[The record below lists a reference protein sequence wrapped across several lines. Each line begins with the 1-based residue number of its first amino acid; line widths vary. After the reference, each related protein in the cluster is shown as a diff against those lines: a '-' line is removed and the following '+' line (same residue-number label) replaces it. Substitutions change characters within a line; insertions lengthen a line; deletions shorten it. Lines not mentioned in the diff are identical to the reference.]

1 MVSSRLEMRGISLA
15 FSGFQALSRVDFT
28 LNGGSVH
35 ALTGANG
42 AGKSTLMAVLCG
54 THDRYEGEICINN
67 QPVTIREPLD
77 AKRLG
82 IHLVQQEVDVALVP
96 GLSIAENIM
105 LDQLAQPGHRYRWR
119 AIRQQAKQALAQ
131 LDVTLD
137 VRRSIDS
144 CSLAEKQQILLAR
157 ALSHHCRFLILDE
170 PTAPL
175 DAHDSERLF
184 AVVRRLK
191 QQGIGVVFI
200 SHRIH
205 ELKAICD
212 TLTVLRD
219 GKLIETGPMADLSG
233 EAIVEKMLGHELSD
247 IYPPA
252 RPVHSDETLL
262 RVEGLHDDALLKDI
276 SLHLRKGEI
285 LGIAGLAGA
294 GKTELCKALF
304 GASKSRVERGEL
316 NHQPWKPRDP
326 ADSVLR
332 GLALVP
338 EERRKEGIFI
348 DEPVSMNLAVTADN
362 SFSRWSLFGHR
373 QAWRWAEEVIARVGV
388 RTRGPGQV
396 LRRLSGGNQQK
407 VAIGKWLRNDAS
419 VLIFDE
425 PTKGVDV
432 KAKTDLFQ
440 LIDGLAREGK
450 GVIYA
455 SGEFA
460 ELVGLCDR
468 ICVLW
473 DGRIVAEIPGPRPVK
488 RHYFIIQPEER
499 RREQSPFSDCGGVWP
514 STDFR
519 LSLQVGHVA
528 HRGGAG
534 GGFWPG
540 VGQFP
545 RPEQHHQHSALD
557 RHRDGDRHR
566 RIDFTHRGRV

>member
-1 MVSSRLEMRGISLA
+1 MTANRLEMNNINLA
-15 FSGFQALSRVDFT
+15 FSGFRALSNVAFT
-28 LNGGSVH
+28 LRGGSVH

-54 THDRYEGEICINN
+54 THAHYEGEIVINN
-67 QPVTIREPLD
+67 QPVSVRSPRD
-77 AKRLG
+77 AKQLG

-105 LDQLAQPGHRYRWR
+105 LDRLAEPGLGFSWR
-119 AIRQQAKQALAQ
+119 AVREQAREALAQ
-131 LDVTLD
+131 LDITLD
-137 VRRSIDS
+137 VRRPIDS
-144 CSLAEKQQILLAR
+144 CTLAEKQQILLAR

-175 DAHDSERLF
+175 DQHESERLF
-184 AVVRRLK
+184 TVVRRLQ

-219 GKLIETGPMADLSG
+219 GKLIESSPMNDLSG
-233 EAIVEKMLGHELSD
+233 EQIVEKMLGHELSD
-247 IYPPA
+247 IFPPQ
-252 RPVHSDETLL
+252 RPPHGEEILL
-262 RVEGLHDDALLKDI
+262 QVDGLHDEGLLQDI
-276 SLHLRKGEI
+276 SLRLRKGEI

-304 GASKSRVERGEL
+304 GASKSRLTRGEL
-316 NHQPWKPRDP
+316 NSQPWRPRDP

-348 DEPVSMNLAVTADN
+348 EEAIGMNLAVSADN

-373 QAWRWAEEVIARVGV
+373 QAWRWAEEVIARIGI
-388 RTRGPGQV
+388 RTTGPAQT

-407 VAIGKWLRNDAS
+407 VAIGKWLRGNAN

-432 KAKTDLFQ
+432 KAKTDLFT
-440 LIDGLAREGK
+440 LIDGLARDGK
-450 GVIYA
+450 GIIYA
-455 SGEFA
+455 SGEFS

-473 DGRIVAEIPGPRPVK
+473 DGRIVAEIPGAEAR
-488 RHYFIIQPEER
+488 EETLLYY
-499 RREQSPFSDCGGVWP
+499 
-514 STDFR
+514 ST
-519 LSLQVGHVA
+519 
-528 HRGGAG
+528 GGA
-534 GGFWPG
+534 
-540 VGQFP
+540 
-545 RPEQHHQHSALD
+545 AA
-557 RHRDGDRHR
+557 
-566 RIDFTHRGRV
+566 

>member
-1 MVSSRLEMRGISLA
+1 MSANRLEMHNISLA
-15 FSGFQALSRVDFT
+15 FSGFQALNKVDFT
-28 LNGGSVH
+28 LHGGSVH

-54 THDRYEGEICINN
+54 THAHYEGEVTINN
-67 QPVTIREPLD
+67 QPVTIRSPRD
-77 AKRLG
+77 AKQLG
-82 IHLVQQEVDVALVP
+82 IHLVQQEVDVAL
-96 GLSIAENIM
+96 
-105 LDQLAQPGHRYRWR
+105 
-119 AIRQQAKQALAQ
+119 
-131 LDVTLD
+131 D

-144 CSLAEKQQILLAR
+144 CTLAEKQQILLAR

-175 DAHDSERLF
+175 DQHESERLF
-184 AVVRRLK
+184 AVVRRLQ

-219 GKLIETGPMADLSG
+219 GRLIESGPMAPLSG
-233 EAIVEKMLGHELSD
+233 EQIVEKMLGHELSD
-247 IYPPA
+247 IFPPP
-252 RPVHSDETLL
+252 RPPHGEEVLL
-262 RVEGLHDDALLKDI
+262 QVEGLHDEALLQDI
-276 SLHLRKGEI
+276 SLRLRKGEI

-304 GASKSRVERGEL
+304 GASKSRVQRGEL
-316 NHQPWKPRDP
+316 NGQPWRPRDP
-326 ADSVLR
+326 ADSVGR

-348 DEPVSMNLAVTADN
+348 EEPIAMNLAVSADN
-362 SFSRWSLFGHR
+362 HFSRWSLFGHR
-373 QAWRWAEEVIARVGV
+373 QAWRWAEEVIARLGV
-388 RTRGPGQV
+388 RATGPGQT

-407 VAIGKWLRNDAS
+407 VAIGKWLRSHAN

-432 KAKTDLFQ
+432 KAKTDLFM

-473 DGRIVAEIPGPRPVK
+473 DGRIVAEIPGAEAR
-488 RHYFIIQPEER
+488 EETLLYY
-499 RREQSPFSDCGGVWP
+499 
-514 STDFR
+514 ST
-519 LSLQVGHVA
+519 
-528 HRGGAG
+528 GGA
-534 GGFWPG
+534 
-540 VGQFP
+540 
-545 RPEQHHQHSALD
+545 AA
-557 RHRDGDRHR
+557 
-566 RIDFTHRGRV
+566 

>member
-1 MVSSRLEMRGISLA
+1 MTVNRLEMNNINLA
-15 FSGFQALSRVDFT
+15 FSGFRALSNVAFT
-28 LNGGSVH
+28 LRGGSVH

-54 THDRYEGEICINN
+54 THAHYEGEIVINN
-67 QPVTIREPLD
+67 QPVSVRSPRD
-77 AKRLG
+77 AKLLG

-105 LDQLAQPGHRYRWR
+105 LDRLAEPGLGFSWR
-119 AIRQQAKQALAQ
+119 AVREQAREALAQ
-131 LDVTLD
+131 LDITLD
-137 VRRSIDS
+137 VRRPIDS
-144 CSLAEKQQILLAR
+144 CTLAEKQQILLAR

-175 DAHDSERLF
+175 DQHESERLF
-184 AVVRRLK
+184 TVVRRLQ

-219 GKLIETGPMADLSG
+219 GKLIESSPMHDLSG
-233 EAIVEKMLGHELSD
+233 EQIVEKMLGHELSD
-247 IYPPA
+247 IFPPK
-252 RPVHSDETLL
+252 RPPHGEEVLL
-262 RVEGLHDDALLKDI
+262 QVDGLHDEGLLQDI
-276 SLHLRKGEI
+276 SLRLRKGEI

-304 GASKSRVERGEL
+304 GASKSRLTRGEL
-316 NHQPWKPRDP
+316 NSQPWRPRDP

-348 DEPVSMNLAVTADN
+348 EEPIGMNLAVSADN

-373 QAWRWAEEVIARVGV
+373 QAWRWAEEVIARIGI
-388 RTRGPGQV
+388 RTTGPAQT

-407 VAIGKWLRNDAS
+407 VAIGKWLSGNAN

-432 KAKTDLFQ
+432 KAKTDLFT
-440 LIDGLAREGK
+440 LIDGLARDGK
-450 GVIYA
+450 GIIYA
-455 SGEFA
+455 SGEFS

-473 DGRIVAEIPGPRPVK
+473 DGRIVAEIPGAEAR
-488 RHYFIIQPEER
+488 EETLLYY
-499 RREQSPFSDCGGVWP
+499 
-514 STDFR
+514 ST
-519 LSLQVGHVA
+519 
-528 HRGGAG
+528 GGA
-534 GGFWPG
+534 
-540 VGQFP
+540 
-545 RPEQHHQHSALD
+545 AA
-557 RHRDGDRHR
+557 
-566 RIDFTHRGRV
+566 

>member
-1 MVSSRLEMRGISLA
+1 MTANRLEMNNINLA
-15 FSGFQALSRVDFT
+15 FSGFRALSNVAFT
-28 LNGGSVH
+28 LRGGSVH

-54 THDRYEGEICINN
+54 THAHYEGEIVINN
-67 QPVTIREPLD
+67 QPVSVRSPRD
-77 AKRLG
+77 AKQLG

-105 LDQLAQPGHRYRWR
+105 LDRLAEPGLGFSWR
-119 AIRQQAKQALAQ
+119 AVREQAREALAQ
-131 LDVTLD
+131 LDITLD
-137 VRRSIDS
+137 VRRPIDS
-144 CSLAEKQQILLAR
+144 CTLAEKQQILLAR

-175 DAHDSERLF
+175 DQHESERLF
-184 AVVRRLK
+184 TVVRRLQ

-219 GKLIETGPMADLSG
+219 GKLIESSPMNDLSG
-233 EAIVEKMLGHELSD
+233 EQIVEKMLGHELSD
-247 IYPPA
+247 IFPPQ
-252 RPVHSDETLL
+252 RPPHGEEILL
-262 RVEGLHDDALLKDI
+262 QVDGLHDEGLLQDI
-276 SLHLRKGEI
+276 SLRLRKGEI

-304 GASKSRVERGEL
+304 GASKSRLTRGEL
-316 NHQPWKPRDP
+316 NSQPWRPRDP
-326 ADSVLR
+326 ADSVLH

-348 DEPVSMNLAVTADN
+348 EEPIGMNLAVSADN

-373 QAWRWAEEVIARVGV
+373 QAWRWAEEVIARIGI
-388 RTRGPGQV
+388 RTTGPAQT

-407 VAIGKWLRNDAS
+407 VSIGKWLRGNAN

-432 KAKTDLFQ
+432 KAKTDLFT
-440 LIDGLAREGK
+440 LIDGLARDGK
-450 GVIYA
+450 GIIYA
-455 SGEFA
+455 SGEFS

-473 DGRIVAEIPGPRPVK
+473 DGRIVAEIPGAEAR
-488 RHYFIIQPEER
+488 EETLLYY
-499 RREQSPFSDCGGVWP
+499 
-514 STDFR
+514 ST
-519 LSLQVGHVA
+519 
-528 HRGGAG
+528 GGA
-534 GGFWPG
+534 
-540 VGQFP
+540 
-545 RPEQHHQHSALD
+545 AA
-557 RHRDGDRHR
+557 
-566 RIDFTHRGRV
+566 

>member
-1 MVSSRLEMRGISLA
+1 MPGLNCLEMRNISIA
-15 FSGFQALSRVDFT
+15 FGGFAALSSVDFRSE
-28 LNGGSVH
+28 GHSVH

-42 AGKSTLMAVLCG
+42 AGKSTLMAILSG
-54 THDRYEGEICINN
+54 AHSHYSGEILLDGE
-67 QPVTIREPLD
+67 PVSIRTPRD
-77 AKRLG
+77 AKQLG

-96 GLSIAENIM
+96 QLSVAENIL
-105 LDQLAQPGHRYRWR
+105 LDRLAEPGHRYRWGEIRRQAR
-119 AIRQQAKQALAQ
+119 ALLAQ
-131 LDVTLD
+131 LDVALD
-137 VRRSIDS
+137 VNRLVER
-144 CSLAEKQQILLAR
+144 CTLAEKQQILLAR

-175 DAHDSERLF
+175 DQHESERLF
-184 AVVRRLK
+184 TVVRRLK
-191 QQGIGVVFI
+191 ASGIGVVFI

-212 TLTVLRD
+212 QLTVLRD
-219 GKLIETGPMADLSG
+219 GRLIETGPMAALSG
-233 EAIVEKMLGHELSD
+233 EQIVEKMLGHQLTD
-247 IYPPA
+247 VFPA
-252 RPVHSDETLL
+252 RRAQQAQPLL
-262 RVEGLHDDALLKDI
+262 LAVEGLHDEQLLQDI
-276 SLHLRKGEI
+276 SLRLYKGEI

-304 GASKSRVERGEL
+304 GASKSRVSRGEL
-316 NHQPWKPRDP
+316 HGQPWQPRSP
-326 ADSVLR
+326 HDSVSR
-332 GLALVP
+332 RMALVP

-348 DEPVSMNLAVTADN
+348 DESVAMNLSVSADD

-373 QAWRWAEEVIARVGV
+373 QAWRWAEQVIQQLQV
-388 RTRGPGQV
+388 RTIGPAQT

-407 VAIGKWLRNDAS
+407 VAIGKWLRGNAQ

-473 DGRIVAEIPGPRPVK
+473 DGRIVAELEGANAR
-488 RHYFIIQPEER
+488 EETLLYY
-499 RREQSPFSDCGGVWP
+499 STGGTA
-514 STDFR
+514 S
-519 LSLQVGHVA
+519 
-528 HRGGAG
+528 
-534 GGFWPG
+534 
-540 VGQFP
+540 
-545 RPEQHHQHSALD
+545 
-557 RHRDGDRHR
+557 
-566 RIDFTHRGRV
+566 

>member
-1 MVSSRLEMRGISLA
+1 
-15 FSGFQALSRVDFT
+15 
-28 LNGGSVH
+28 
-35 ALTGANG
+35 
-42 AGKSTLMAVLCG
+42 MAVLCG
-54 THDRYEGEICINN
+54 THDHYEGEISINN
-67 QPVTIREPLD
+67 QPVSIREPLD

-82 IHLVQQEVDVALVP
+82 IHLVQQEVDVALIP

-105 LDQLAQPGHRYRWR
+105 PRPAGAAGASLQLARDPPAGETGAGAARRDAGRSPFYRR
-119 AIRQQAKQALAQ
+119 A
-131 LDVTLD
+131 
-137 VRRSIDS
+137 VRW
-144 CSLAEKQQILLAR
+144 
-157 ALSHHCRFLILDE
+157 
-170 PTAPL
+170 P
-175 DAHDSERLF
+175 
-184 AVVRRLK
+184 RLK

-219 GKLIETGPMADLSG
+219 GKLIESGPMADLSG
-233 EAIVEKMLGHELSD
+233 EAIVEKMLGHVLSD

-252 RPVHSDETLL
+252 RPPHGDETLL

-304 GASKSRVERGEL
+304 GATKSRVARGEL
-316 NHQPWKPRDP
+316 NLQSWQPRDP
-326 ADSVLR
+326 VDSVLR

-473 DGRIVAEIPGPRPVK
+473 DGRIVAEISGAEAR
-488 RHYFIIQPEER
+488 EETLLYY
-499 RREQSPFSDCGGVWP
+499 STGGTA
-514 STDFR
+514 S
-519 LSLQVGHVA
+519 
-528 HRGGAG
+528 
-534 GGFWPG
+534 
-540 VGQFP
+540 
-545 RPEQHHQHSALD
+545 
-557 RHRDGDRHR
+557 
-566 RIDFTHRGRV
+566 

>member
-1 MVSSRLEMRGISLA
+1 MITSRLEMRGISLA

-28 LNGGSVH
+28 LTGGSVH

-54 THDRYEGEICINN
+54 THARYEGEIIINN
-67 QPVTIREPLD
+67 QPVAIREPVD
-77 AKRLG
+77 AKLLG
-82 IHLVQQEVDVALVP
+82 IHLVQQEVDVALIP

-105 LDQLAQPGHRYRWR
+105 LDHLAQPGHRYRWGTVR
-119 AIRQQAKQALAQ
+119 EQARQALAQ

-175 DAHDSERLF
+175 DAHESERLF
-184 AVVRRLK
+184 AVVRRL
-191 QQGIGVVFI
+191 QLQGIGVVFI

-219 GKLIETGPMADLSG
+219 GKMIESGPMAELSG

-252 RPVHSDETLL
+252 RPAYSDETLL
-262 RVEGLHDDALLKDI
+262 RVEGLHDEGLLKDI

-304 GASKSRVERGEL
+304 GASKSRVSAGEL
-316 NHQPWKPRDP
+316 NQQPWKPRDP

-348 DEPVSMNLAVTADN
+348 DEPVSMNLAVSADN
-362 SFSRWSLFGHR
+362 TFSRWSLFGHR

-407 VAIGKWLRNDAS
+407 VAIGKWLRGNAQ

-473 DGRIVAEIPGPRPVK
+473 DGRIVAEVDGADAR
-488 RHYFIIQPEER
+488 EETLLYY
-499 RREQSPFSDCGGVWP
+499 STGGTA
-514 STDFR
+514 S
-519 LSLQVGHVA
+519 
-528 HRGGAG
+528 
-534 GGFWPG
+534 
-540 VGQFP
+540 
-545 RPEQHHQHSALD
+545 
-557 RHRDGDRHR
+557 
-566 RIDFTHRGRV
+566 

>member
-28 LNGGSVH
+28 LTGGSVH

-54 THDRYEGEICINN
+54 THDHYEGEISINN
-67 QPVTIREPLD
+67 QPVSIREPLD

-82 IHLVQQEVDVALVP
+82 IHLVQQEVDVALIP

-105 LDQLAQPGHRYRWR
+105 LDQLAQPGHRFSWR
-119 AIRQQAKQALAQ
+119 AIRQQARQALAQ

-137 VRRSIDS
+137 VRRSIDG

-175 DAHDSERLF
+175 DAHESERLF
-184 AVVRRLK
+184 GVVRRLK

-219 GKLIETGPMADLSG
+219 GKLIESGPMADLSG
-233 EAIVEKMLGHELSD
+233 EAIVEKMLGHVLSD

-252 RPVHSDETLL
+252 RPPHGEETLL

-304 GASKSRVERGEL
+304 GATKSRVARGEL
-316 NHQPWKPRDP
+316 NHQSWQPCDP

-332 GLALVP
+332 GL
-338 EERRKEGIFI
+338 
-348 DEPVSMNLAVTADN
+348 
-362 SFSRWSLFGHR
+362 
-373 QAWRWAEEVIARVGV
+373 
-388 RTRGPGQV
+388 
-396 LRRLSGGNQQK
+396 
-407 VAIGKWLRNDAS
+407 
-419 VLIFDE
+419 
-425 PTKGVDV
+425 
-432 KAKTDLFQ
+432 
-440 LIDGLAREGK
+440 
-450 GVIYA
+450 
-455 SGEFA
+455 
-460 ELVGLCDR
+460 
-468 ICVLW
+468 
-473 DGRIVAEIPGPRPVK
+473 
-488 RHYFIIQPEER
+488 
-499 RREQSPFSDCGGVWP
+499 
-514 STDFR
+514 
-519 LSLQVGHVA
+519 
-528 HRGGAG
+528 
-534 GGFWPG
+534 
-540 VGQFP
+540 
-545 RPEQHHQHSALD
+545 
-557 RHRDGDRHR
+557 
-566 RIDFTHRGRV
+566 

>member
-1 MVSSRLEMRGISLA
+1 MAVNSLEMRGISLA
-15 FSGFQALSRVDFT
+15 FSGFHALSQVAFT
-28 LNGGSVH
+28 LAGGSVH

-54 THDRYEGEICINN
+54 TYDHYDGEILLDG
-67 QPVTIREPLD
+67 QPVSIRSPRD
-77 AKRLG
+77 AKQLG

-105 LDQLAQPGHRYRWR
+105 LDHLASPGYRFRWQQ
-119 AIRQQAKQALAQ
+119 IRQQAQAALAP
-131 LDVTLD
+131 LDVKLD
-137 VRRSIDS
+137 VRRPVES

-175 DAHDSERLF
+175 DSHESERLF
-184 AVVRRLK
+184 TVVRRL
-191 QQGIGVVFI
+191 QAQGIGVVFI

-205 ELKAICD
+205 ELKTICD

-219 GKLIETGPMADLSG
+219 GRLIESGPMAALSG
-233 EAIVEKMLGHELSD
+233 EQIVGKMLGHALTD
-247 IYPPA
+247 IFPPRRQA
-252 RPVHSDETLL
+252 QSEEIVLQVD
-262 RVEGLHDDALLKDI
+262 GLHDEHLLQDI
-276 SLHLRKGEI
+276 SLRLRKGEI

-304 GASKSRVERGEL
+304 GASKSRVGRAEL
-316 NHQPWKPRDP
+316 NGQPWKPRDP
-326 ADSVLR
+326 ADSVAR

-348 DEPVSMNLAVTADN
+348 EEPVAMNLAISADN

-373 QAWRWAEEVIARVGV
+373 QAWRWAEEVISRIGIRA
-388 RTRGPGQV
+388 RGPAQS

-407 VAIGKWLRNDAS
+407 VAIGKWLRGDAN

-432 KAKTDLFQ
+432 KAKTDLFN

-473 DGRIVAEIPGPRPVK
+473 DGKIVAEVAGVDAR
-488 RHYFIIQPEER
+488 EETLLYY
-499 RREQSPFSDCGGVWP
+499 STGGVT
-514 STDFR
+514 S
-519 LSLQVGHVA
+519 
-528 HRGGAG
+528 
-534 GGFWPG
+534 
-540 VGQFP
+540 
-545 RPEQHHQHSALD
+545 
-557 RHRDGDRHR
+557 
-566 RIDFTHRGRV
+566 

>member
-1 MVSSRLEMRGISLA
+1 MSTHHLEMRTISLA
-15 FSGFQALSRVDFT
+15 FGGFNALSQVDFS
-28 LNGGSVH
+28 LRGGSVH

-54 THDRYEGEICINN
+54 THDHYEGEIVINN
-67 QPVTIREPLD
+67 QPVSIRTPRD
-77 AKRLG
+77 AKQLG
-82 IHLVQQEVDVALVP
+82 IHLVQQEVDVALIP

-105 LDQLAQPGHRYRWR
+105 LDRLAEPGHTWRWGEMRKLAQE
-119 AIRQQAKQALAQ
+119 ALAQ
-131 LDVTLD
+131 LDVAMD
-137 VRRSIDS
+137 VRRVIDT
-144 CSLAEKQQILLAR
+144 CTLAEKQQILLAR

-175 DAHDSERLF
+175 DQHESERLF
-184 AVVRRLK
+184 TVVRRLQK
-191 QQGIGVVFI
+191 QGIGVVFI

-219 GKLIETGPMADLSG
+219 GKLIESGPMAELSG
-233 EAIVEKMLGHELSD
+233 EQIVEKMLGHELSD
-247 IYPPA
+247 IYPPR
-252 RPVHSDETLL
+252 RPPHSDEVLL
-262 RVEGLHDDALLKDI
+262 SIDGLHDAQLLKDI
-276 SLHLRKGEI
+276 SLRLRKGEI

-304 GASKSRVERGEL
+304 GANKSSVVRGEL
-316 NHQPWKPRDP
+316 NSQPWRPRDP
-326 ADSVLR
+326 ADSVIR

-348 DEPVSMNLAVTADN
+348 EEPVVMNLAVSADN
-362 SFSRWSLFGHR
+362 TFSRWSLFGHR
-373 QAWRWAEEVIARVGV
+373 QAWRWAQEVIARVGV
-388 RTRGPGQV
+388 RTTGPGQQ

-407 VAIGKWLRNDAS
+407 VAIGKWLRGNAN
-419 VLIFDE
+419 VVIFDE

-455 SGEFA
+455 SGEFS

-473 DGRIVAEIPGPRPVK
+473 DGRIVAEVK
-488 RHYFIIQPEER
+488 GEEAREETLLYF
-499 RREQSPFSDCGGVWP
+499 STGG
-514 STDFR
+514 T
-519 LSLQVGHVA
+519 A
-528 HRGGAG
+528 A
-534 GGFWPG
+534 
-540 VGQFP
+540 
-545 RPEQHHQHSALD
+545 
-557 RHRDGDRHR
+557 
-566 RIDFTHRGRV
+566 